1 MPIQTDSNTFVQ
13 FRYEAPYLN
22 QEPELRTIPAEVLQ
36 ANGFKP
42 SFADIILDGG
52 NIVRSTDK
60 VIITKRVF
68 KDNPTIS
75 KNDLINALEQ
85 HLHAKVLIIPD
96 HTTDETGHADGHIRF
111 INDKTVLVN
120 ELANEFKYW
129 QQGFRKMIQQY
140 GLDYIEMPWFEPKLK
155 NEPISALGIYVN
167 YLEID
172 NLIIF
177 PIFQIPGNK
186 DQQALNTITN
196 AFPNKIIEPININEI
211 GLKGGLMNCISWNI
225 RN

>member
-1 MPIQTDSNTFVQ
+1 
-13 FRYEAPYLN
+13 
-22 QEPELRTIPAEVLQ
+22 
-36 ANGFKP
+36 
-42 SFADIILDGG
+42 
-52 NIVRSTDK
+52 
-60 VIITKRVF
+60 
-68 KDNPTIS
+68 
-75 KNDLINALEQ
+75 
-85 HLHAKVLIIPD
+85 
-96 HTTDETGHADGHIRF
+96 
-111 INDKTVLVN
+111 
-120 ELANEFKYW
+120 
-129 QQGFRKMIQQY
+129 
-140 GLDYIEMPWFEPKLK
+140 MPWFEPKLK